1 MFEKKETVSSKTI
14 CTKKRIRRDDEV
26 SIEIRFENVGEG
38 RIESV
43 AGRQL
48 GMDLLLGETELTAKI
63 AR

>member
-1 MFEKKETVSSKTI
+1 MF
-14 CTKKRIRRDDEV
+14 RRDDGV
-26 SIEIRFENVGEG
+26 SIAVRFENVGEG

-43 AGRQL
+43 AGRQF